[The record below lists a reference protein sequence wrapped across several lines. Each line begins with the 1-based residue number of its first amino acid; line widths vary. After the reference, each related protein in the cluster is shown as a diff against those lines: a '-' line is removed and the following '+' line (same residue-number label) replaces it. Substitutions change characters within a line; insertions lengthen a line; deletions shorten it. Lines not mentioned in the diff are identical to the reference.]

1 MYNPP
6 NASAV
11 GFTSHETQCHIIM
24 MKTTVNYYITVRD
37 VLFTYKT
44 SIGGRT
50 VDHSHYLTTI
60 ESYAKQGW
68 ELAGLIAMPDASL
81 TSTSS
86 TIKLIFQSPAMQG
99 TPGGVL

>member
-1 MYNPP
+1 M
-6 NASAV
+6 
-11 GFTSHETQCHIIM
+11 SHETQCHIIL
-24 MKTTVNYYITVRD
+24 MKTPVNYYITVRD
-37 VLFTYKT
+37 VPFIVKT
-44 SIGGRT
+44 SFGGSRT
-50 VDHSHYLTTI
+50 VDHSQYLTTV

-68 ELAGLIAMPDASL
+68 ELAGHIAMPDASL